1 MNLESNSGQQL
12 QQDVSA
18 NSPKNI
24 HQFNEQHSNWTEM
37 DCGWLDEIREIQ
49 NHFYWR
55 HTNPALLLCL
65 YAAVCFFG
73 AIANFFVLLS
83 FARVAQLRNL
93 RNYFIANL
101 AFSDLLMCTI
111 TAPVTLYLSLNF
123 FWPFGKFACQ
133 LVASIQAVNMFVSC
147 LTLVLIAL
155 DRFLLTLCPVK
166 WRLAAKAPLICYLFV
181 WICSFIVAAPY
192 GAAVSAEYARMLDPW
207 NSANVEFLLPICDR
221 EQPQICME
229 DVKRWDR
236 LPFSRR
242 TYTLTVLAIQ
252 YLLPLSALAIA
263 YSQIGS
269 TIRRRGKASTTVHGE
284 RKQQIQRRN
293 RKAMFLL
300 LGLVLVYAIAWAPM
314 NIYNVLHVLEFIAFS
329 QYNYLFCHLIGMVSA
344 SINPL
349 LYALI
354 NESFR
359 AAFLQLIQPLL
370 KLCFLNFNSRTIRNR
385 EIITNNIPQHETIS
399 SALILG
405 KKMETPPTKRTLI
418 TQQNEENNGGLNVDK
433 INGRVSDNYFK
444 MNELGRR
451 KLEEEENKE
460 ENEIKI

>member
-1 MNLESNSGQQL
+1 MNPPIETNTGQQL
-12 QQDVSA
+12 QQDVSD

-24 HQFNEQHSNWTEM
+24 LQFNEQQSNWTEM

-73 AIANFFVLLS
+73 AIANLFVLLS

-133 LVASIQAVNMFVSC
+133 LVASIQAV
-147 LTLVLIAL
+147 LIAM

-207 NSANVEFLLPICDR
+207 NSANVELLLPICDR

-236 LPFSRR
+236 LPFLEERIH
-242 TYTLTVLAIQ
+242 LQ
-252 YLLPLSALAIA
+252 YLLPLSALAVA

-284 RKQQIQRRN
+284 RKQQLQRRN

-300 LGLVLVYAIAWAPM
+300 LGLVFVYAIAWAPM
-314 NIYNVLHVLEFIAFS
+314 NIYNVLHVLELIAFS

-344 SINPL
+344 CLNPL

-370 KLCFLNFNSRTIRNR
+370 KLCFLNFNSQTIRNR
-385 EIITNNIPQHETIS
+385 EIINIPQHETIS
-399 SALILG
+399 SALIPQFG
-405 KKMETPPTKRTLI
+405 KKIETPPTKRTLI
-418 TQQNEENNGGLNVDK
+418 TQPNEENGNK
-433 INGRVSDNYFK
+433 INGIPRVSSSISNKSNLTQNFT
-444 MNELGRR
+444 MNDLGR
-451 KLEEEENKE
+451 KMEDLEK
-460 ENEIKI
+460 ENEINTKI

>member
-1 MNLESNSGQQL
+1 MNSPIEINIEQQL
-12 QQDVSA
+12 NNND

-24 HQFNEQHSNWTEM
+24 INFNEQQSNWTEM
-37 DCGWLDEIREIQ
+37 DCGWLDEIRDIQ

-65 YAAVCFFG
+65 YATVCFFG
-73 AIANFFVLLS
+73 ALANLFVLLS
-83 FARVAQLRNL
+83 FAKVAQLRNL

-133 LVASIQAVNMFVSC
+133 LVASIQAV
-147 LTLVLIAL
+147 LIAM

-192 GAAVSAEYARMLDPW
+192 GAAVSAEYAKMLDPW
-207 NSANVEFLLPICDR
+207 NSANVELLLPICDR

-236 LPFSRR
+236 LPFSRK
-242 TYTLTVLAIQ
+242 TYTLR

-269 TIRRRGKASTTVHGE
+269 TIRRRGKASTTIHGE

-293 RKAMFLL
+293 RKAMILL

-314 NIYNVLHVLEFIAFS
+314 NIYNVLHVLELIAFS
-329 QYNYLFCHLIGMVSA
+329 QYNYLFCHLLGMVSA
-344 SINPL
+344 FLNPL

-354 NESFR
+354 NEAFR
-359 AAFLQLIQPLL
+359 SAFLQLIQPLL
-370 KLCFLNFNSRTIRNR
+370 KLCFFNFQIIRNIR
-385 EIITNNIPQHETIS
+385 ELTNNNNNIIQQHETIS
-399 SALILG
+399 SALIQQ
-405 KKMETPPTKRTLI
+405 KKIETPPTKRTTLI
-418 TQQNEENNGGLNVDK
+418 VQNEEENNENIKNNNLLIQNIILNE
-433 INGRVSDNYFK
+433 I
-444 MNELGRR
+444 ER
-451 KLEEEENKE
+451 KKENKRRIN
-460 ENEIKI
+460 ENNNNNNTKI

>member
-37 DCGWLDEIREIQ
+37 DCGWLDEIREI
-49 NHFYWR
+49 
-55 HTNPALLLCL
+55 
-65 YAAVCFFG
+65 
-73 AIANFFVLLS
+73 
-83 FARVAQLRNL
+83 QLRNL

-133 LVASIQAVNMFVSC
+133 LVASIQAVNI
-147 LTLVLIAL
+147 LTLS
-155 DRFLLTLCPVK
+155 FC
-166 WRLAAKAPLICYLFV
+166 AAKAPLICYLFV

-207 NSANVEFLLPICDR
+207 NSANVELLLPICDR

-252 YLLPLSALAIA
+252 
-263 YSQIGS
+263 
-269 TIRRRGKASTTVHGE
+269 
-284 RKQQIQRRN
+284 
-293 RKAMFLL
+293 
-300 LGLVLVYAIAWAPM
+300 
-314 NIYNVLHVLEFIAFS
+314 
-329 QYNYLFCHLIGMVSA
+329 
-344 SINPL
+344 
-349 LYALI
+349 
-354 NESFR
+354 
-359 AAFLQLIQPLL
+359 
-370 KLCFLNFNSRTIRNR
+370 
-385 EIITNNIPQHETIS
+385 
-399 SALILG
+399 
-405 KKMETPPTKRTLI
+405 
-418 TQQNEENNGGLNVDK
+418 
-433 INGRVSDNYFK
+433 
-444 MNELGRR
+444 
-451 KLEEEENKE
+451 
-460 ENEIKI
+460 